1 MASLSSLASFPQPI
15 GPKRLALLTLLVLA
29 AHLLLFDRPLL
40 LQPQRPAEIRALVI
54 RVLSIAQ
61 PGQPAPAPMDTIPP
75 ATRSSSAR
83 AATTVLPV
91 APAELLAPV
100 APVAPVARTHVSP
113 AASAPA
119 SVPAAIEPT
128 AEPVAATAYAIPG
141 PVRLQYDVAGRSRG
155 QAWNLKGQLLW
166 RHDGSEYEAT
176 LEYASPLLRSRSQRS
191 TGRITAQGLAPSRFS
206 DKGRGEQATH
216 FERDSGTLVFSSNA
230 PQLPLVAGAQDRVSV
245 FMQLASMLAADPG
258 RFPPGSGISIVT
270 AGARDAEPWVFT
282 VEGDETLELPGGPT
296 LTRKL
301 VRLPRRLYDIRVEL
315 WLGIGVDY
323 VPLRIRLTQ
332 ANGDYVD
339 QQWSSTDRP

>member
-15 GPKRLALLTLLVLA
+15 APKRLALLTLLVLA
-29 AHLLLFDRPLL
+29 AHLLLFGRPLL
-40 LQPQRPAEIRALVI
+40 LQPQRPREMQALVV

-61 PGQPAPAPMDTIPP
+61 PVQPAPAPIDPTPP
-75 ATRSSSAR
+75 ATRSNSAR
-83 AATTVLPV
+83 AATNDLSV
-91 APAELLAPV
+91 APAGLPASV
-100 APVAPVARTHVSP
+100 APVATTHVLS

-119 SVPAAIEPT
+119 SVPAAIEKT
-128 AEPVAATAYAIPG
+128 AEPVAAMAYAIPG

-155 QAWNLKGQLLW
+155 QDWNLKGQLLW

-176 LEYASPLLRSRSQRS
+176 LEYASPLVPSRSQRS

-270 AGARDAEPWVFT
+270 AGARDAEPWMFT
-282 VEGDETLELPGGPT
+282 VEGDETLELPGGAT

-301 VRLPRRLYDIRVEL
+301 VRLPRRQYDMRVEL
-315 WLGIGVDY
+315 WLGIGADY

>member
-1 MASLSSLASFPQPI
+1 MTPPASFTQPI
-15 GPKRLALLTLLVLA
+15 GATPLALLTLAVLA
-29 AHLLLFDRPLL
+29 AHLLLFGQPM
-40 LQPQRPAEIRALVI
+40 LQQAQRPPRISSLVT
-54 RVLSIAQ
+54 RVLSIAG
-61 PGQPAPAPMDTIPP
+61 PAQPAPLPTDVTPSVP
-75 ATRSSSAR
+75 QSKRAR
-83 AATTVLPV
+83 AAAGVLPV
-91 APAELLAPV
+91 PQPGLPAPV
-100 APVAPVARTHVSP
+100 APVATTHVSS

-119 SVPAAIEPT
+119 SVPPAIEKRGD
-128 AEPVAATAYAIPG
+128 PVPAMAFTIPG
-141 PVRLQYDVAGRSRG
+141 PVRLLYDVTGLSRG

-176 LEYASPLLRSRSQRS
+176 LEYASPLVPSRSQRS
-191 TGRITAQGLAPSRFS
+191 TGRITPEGLAPSRFS

-258 RFPPGSGISIVT
+258 RFPPGAGISIVT
-270 AGARDAEPWVFT
+270 AGARDAEPWLFT
-282 VEGDETLELPGGPT
+282 VEGDETLALPGGAA

-301 VRLPRRLYDIRVEL
+301 LRLPKRRYDMRVEL
-315 WLGIGVDY
+315 WLGIGADY

-332 ANGDYVD
+332 ANGDFVD